1 MAYLEYET
9 NTRQVVEIHTEAPAV
24 QEGYAYAVSD
34 DFSPGDEFEQTIWV
48 NKVDK
53 DKNVTSYSAIRNNP
67 NAARLLKENEQL
79 KAENTQLKSELD
91 SAIIELTVAMSMGG
105 GA

>member
-1 MAYLEYET
+1 MVYLEYHIESK
-9 NTRQVVEIHTEAPAV
+9 QVVEIHQNEPLTT
-24 QEGYAYAVSD
+24 EGYNYGVSKEFAV
-34 DFSPGDEFEQTIWV
+34 GDEFEQTIWV
-48 NKVDK
+48 NSVDEN
-53 DKNVTSYSAIRNNP
+53 KNVTSYSAIRNNP
-67 NAARLLKENEQL
+67 KAARLLKENEQL